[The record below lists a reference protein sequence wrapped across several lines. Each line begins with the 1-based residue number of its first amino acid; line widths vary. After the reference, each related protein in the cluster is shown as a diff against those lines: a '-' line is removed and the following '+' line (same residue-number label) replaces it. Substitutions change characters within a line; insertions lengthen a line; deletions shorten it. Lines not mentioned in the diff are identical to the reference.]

1 MDETTKLE
9 IMLQTLGV
17 SNRLKIIEFIGSA
30 ERSVG
35 EIVTYLGLSQPLVSH
50 HLKALRETQ
59 ILVTT
64 RKGAFVYYRLKD
76 TTLLDLLGAFSELTA
91 GIRDEPVEDSNR
103 MFCCPPM
110 WRKK

>member
-1 MDETTKLE
+1 MDEITKLE

-17 SNRLKIIEFIGSA
+17 SNRLKIIKFIGSA

-35 EIVTYLGLSQPLVSH
+35 EIVNYLNLSQPLVSH
-50 HLKALRETQ
+50 HLKALREKQ
-59 ILVTT
+59 LLVTS

-76 TTLLDLLGAFSELTA
+76 TRLLDLLGAFSELTA
-91 GIRDEPVEDSNR
+91 GIRDESVEDSNR

-110 WRKK
+110 WQKK